1 MDQCAK
7 LRTTAIDRSRAGS
20 AVNGLTPAI
29 EVVALLLHYGQRDQR
44 YRQVEDLL
52 LVFDEIDD
60 VFSTVGLLWRPI
72 VSFLAAVAMFVAT
85 GFIFL
90 TNPLAAEMLAVGLVS
105 LGLLEMLRQRHIGSS
120 NLRTVERNN
129 ASPQIPT

>member
-1 MDQCAK
+1 
-7 LRTTAIDRSRAGS
+7 
-20 AVNGLTPAI
+20 
-29 EVVALLLHYGQRDQR
+29 
-44 YRQVEDLL
+44 
-52 LVFDEIDD
+52 VFDEIDD

-85 GFIFL
+85 GFVFL